1 MSDLTSLVAA
11 HSVMVCVGSGGV
23 GKTTIA
29 AALALWGALHGR
41 QTAVVTIDPAKRLAR
56 CLGLT
61 NASLG
66 EEPIPA
72 EIFAQYGLNP
82 SGTLTA
88 LLVDQQ
94 SAWDAAVRR
103 YAPNAEVCERIL
115 GNRFY
120 QGLSR
125 SFAGSH
131 EYMALDTLA
140 TLVQRNAYDLIVVDT
155 PPTRQA
161 IDFLTAPQRLQRF
174 LDSKASKWFFRPP
187 LTSGWAAVSAMN
199 RTATFFLRK
208 IEEATGISTLGE
220 ISEFFTA
227 MQRMFEDFGDR
238 FTRVSTLLAS
248 ETTAFVLVTSPAEEV
263 LTEAEEFRAGL
274 AHFGV
279 TLKGVVV
286 NRVHE
291 EWHGKRPSYKNAAA
305 LVKRLHHSVHFPSRK
320 DAQLEWL
327 VENFAAHQALA
338 RGEALRLERFRR
350 SLLEGVPLVRVPA
363 IPVFPADLSGLLM
376 LHDHLLSQN
385 KTDKSRSR
393 VTSTSIV

>member
-1 MSDLTSLVAA
+1 
-11 HSVMVCVGSGGV
+11 
-23 GKTTIA
+23 
-29 AALALWGALHGR
+29 
-41 QTAVVTIDPAKRLAR
+41 
-56 CLGLT
+56 
-61 NASLG
+61 
-66 EEPIPA
+66 
-72 EIFAQYGLNP
+72 
-82 SGTLTA
+82 
-88 LLVDQQ
+88 
-94 SAWDAAVRR
+94 
-103 YAPNAEVCERIL
+103 
-115 GNRFY
+115 
-120 QGLSR
+120 
-125 SFAGSH
+125 
-131 EYMALDTLA
+131 
-140 TLVQRNAYDLIVVDT
+140 
-155 PPTRQA
+155 
-161 IDFLTAPQRLQRF
+161 
-174 LDSKASKWFFRPP
+174 
-187 LTSGWAAVSAMN
+187 MN